1 MSLLTVRDLSI
12 EFGTERAPLVAVHG
26 VDLTIDEGE
35 VLGLVGESGSG
46 KSLTSRA
53 IMRLIAHP
61 GRITSGDIDVGGQR
75 VLELSRRE
83 LREFR
88 RSDVGMIVQDPSSS
102 LNPVFRIGAQL
113 SSTLR
118 TNLGHDRST
127 ARALAVEMLDR
138 VGIPRPDH
146 VYLAYPHELSGGMR
160 QRVMIALATA
170 GHPRLL
176 LADEPTTA
184 LDVLTQK
191 QILLLLDEMRR
202 EREMAMLLV
211 SHDFGV
217 IAQMCDRVAVMY
229 GGRIVETGPVRDI
242 YDDPQHPYTR
252 LLLRSVPELDPGV
265 RARVDQ
271 HDGPSSELGPLRE
284 ACVFVD
290 RCPHARAECAS
301 HSMELRWIDDRRQT
315 ACPFETTVAQ

>member
-12 EFGTERAPLVAVHG
+12 EFGRADAPLVAVHR
-26 VDLTIDEGE
+26 VDLTIEEGE
-35 VLGLVGESGSG
+35 VVGLVGESGSG

-53 IMRLIAHP
+53 IMRLVAHP
-61 GRITSGDIDVGGQR
+61 GRISSGDIEVGGR
-75 VLELSRRE
+75 SVLEMSKRE
-83 LREFR
+83 LRQFR

-118 TNLGHDRST
+118 TNLGHDRTT
-127 ARALAVEMLDR
+127 ARTLAIEMLDR

-146 VYLAYPHELSGGMR
+146 VYRSYPHELSGGMR

-202 EREMAMLLV
+202 ERQMAMLLV

-229 GGRIVETGPVRDI
+229 GGRIVETGPVLDI

-252 LLLRSVPELDPGV
+252 LLLQSVPRLDP
-265 RARVDQ
+265 RERTRVDQ
-271 HDGPSSELGPLRE
+271 HEGPSSELGPVRQE
-284 ACVFVD
+284 CVFVN
-290 RCPHARAECAS
+290 RCPHARKECAS
-301 HSMELRWIDDRRQT
+301 QYMELQWIDDRRQS
-315 ACPFETTVAQ
+315 ACPFDTTAAP